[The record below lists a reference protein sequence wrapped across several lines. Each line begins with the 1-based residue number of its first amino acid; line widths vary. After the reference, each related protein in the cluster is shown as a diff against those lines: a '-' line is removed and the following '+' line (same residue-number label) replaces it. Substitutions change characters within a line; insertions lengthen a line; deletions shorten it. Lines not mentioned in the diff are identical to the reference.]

1 MMQILVANTPRMYRE
16 ALALAAHRHN
26 PDFEVRMAD
35 PASVDE
41 EAAHASQRRRRHRG
55 GLSEG

>member
-1 MMQILVANTPRMYRE
+1 MRILVANTPRMYRE
-16 ALALAAHRHN
+16 ALAAHRHN

-41 EAAHASQRRRRHRG
+41 EAAHASPRRRHRG

>member
-1 MMQILVANTPRMYRE
+1 MRILVANTPRMYRE
-16 ALALAAHRHN
+16 ALAAHRHN

-35 PASVDE
+35 LASVDE
-41 EAAHASQRRRRHRG
+41 EAAHACQRRRRHRG